1 MNVTRDVIKDL
12 LTVYLAGEASPDS
25 RVLVDEWLRADPEL
39 ARQAAEAGRGEL
51 PPVTLPEPTAE
62 KRALSRTRRWLRWR
76 MILLGVAIYVTTLPA
91 TVVFNS
97 HGFRGLLIEDWPER
111 IVVMTLAAALWIA
124 FIAVSRR
131 VRASGL

>member
-1 MNVTRDVIKDL
+1 MNITRDVINDL
-12 LTVYLAGEASPDS
+12 LTVYLAGEASPDT
-25 RVLVDEWLRADPEL
+25 RAIVDEWLRTDPEL

-51 PPVTLPEPTAE
+51 PPVRLPEPTAE
-62 KRALSRTRRWLRWR
+62 RRALSRTRRWLRWR
-76 MILLGVAIYVTTLPA
+76 MILLGVAIYVTTLPL

-111 IVVMTLAAALWIA
+111 IAVMTLAAALWIA
-124 FIAVSRR
+124 FIAVTRG